1 MSTPTQL
8 GAVFGL
14 AILFAIFAP
23 MTVALGV
30 VTWFHPWAAIG
41 FVCGLVFCLN
51 LIYRF
56 HQAGKQ

>member
-14 AILFAIFAP
+14 AILLCIFAP
-23 MTVALGV
+23 MTVVLGV

-41 FVCGLVFCLN
+41 FTCGLIFCLN
-51 LIYRF
+51 LIYRIS
-56 HQAGKQ
+56 HAE